1 MRNAKFT
8 LLLASLISSLAL
20 AQEANPYDGRWQAS
34 FESKKGVGRE
44 GTVVIAGKEGTWE
57 ILNKKKNNPCAGRSM
72 PIAIER
78 VTKEELVFT
87 INRSKTLTGC
97 KDSIANFKRADDKT
111 LEGEF
116 DGGHRVTLTRE

>member
-1 MRNAKFT
+1 MCSAKYT
-8 LLLASLISSLAL
+8 LLFASLISSLAL
-20 AQEANPYDGRWQAS
+20 AQEPNPYDGTWQAS

-57 ILNKKKNNPCAGRSM
+57 ILIKKKNNPCAGRSM

-78 VTKEELVFT
+78 ATKDELVFT

-97 KDSIANFKRADDKT
+97 KDGIANFKRTDDKT
-111 LEGEF
+111 LVGEF
-116 DGGHRVTLTRE
+116 DGGHPVTLTRE